1 MLEYGAVRRDE
12 EVERRSRRNGD
23 LGSLSSSVQRMK
35 EWRMGQTNT
44 EGGSE
49 TLIPAILGWSESFHG
64 THEQDPV
71 LPGVP

>member
-1 MLEYGAVRRDE
+1 
-12 EVERRSRRNGD
+12 
-23 LGSLSSSVQRMK
+23 MK
-35 EWRMGQTNT
+35 EWRMGQTNA